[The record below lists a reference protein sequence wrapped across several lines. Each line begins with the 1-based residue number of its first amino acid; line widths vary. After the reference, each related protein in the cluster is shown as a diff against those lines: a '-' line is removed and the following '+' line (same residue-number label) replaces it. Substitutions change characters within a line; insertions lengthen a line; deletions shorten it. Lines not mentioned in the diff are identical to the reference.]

1 MLDWTKVADSVNR
14 CVRPLTI
21 PVGIK
26 LVSSADEFPEKTR
39 RPLSD
44 LGFKTTICI
53 SIAMARKYGW
63 TIGFTPEDNYCP
75 VAELFYGWSQT
86 PGENETSLFNFLKS
100 LNYGVNDDAL
110 SQVLSCS
117 TQYSLEPGQCGG
129 VVISPV
135 GLGRI
140 EPDLVM
146 IFCNSA
152 QLMRLVHAA
161 TRETGNELTSV
172 FSGRFGSCN
181 EGVLR
186 TLKTGRPEVVVP
198 GNGDRVW
205 GMVQD
210 DEMIF
215 TIPGKDI
222 ERVVESLE
230 ATHRAGVRYPI
241 PVDMRHEPNFPP
253 QLTPPASSGN

>member
-1 MLDWTKVADSVNR
+1 MKDRTQLAQSINQFI
-14 CVRPLTI
+14 RPLTL
-21 PVGIK
+21 PVAVK
-26 LVSSADEFPEKTR
+26 LVSSAEEFPAKAR
-39 RPLSD
+39 RPLAD
-44 LGFKTTICI
+44 LGFKTTMCI
-53 SIAMARKYGW
+53 SVAMARKYGW
-63 TIGFTPEDNYCP
+63 TIGFAPEDNCCP
-75 VAELFYGWSQT
+75 VSELLVGWSAQ
-86 PGENETSLFNFLKS
+86 PAENQASLFNFLKS

-110 SQVLSCS
+110 SRLMSS
-117 TQYSLEPGQCGG
+117 AGRYSLEPGRCGG
-129 VVISPV
+129 MVFSPLE
-135 GLGRI
+135 LGRI
-140 EPDLVM
+140 EPDLIL

-161 TRETGNELTSV
+161 TRETGTELTSV

-181 EGVLR
+181 EGILR

-215 TIPGKDI
+215 TIPGDHI

-241 PVDMRHEPNFPP
+241 PVDVRHEPNFPP
-253 QLTPPASSGN
+253 QLIRPVSGGK

>member
-1 MLDWTKVADSVNR
+1 MMDWTRVAQSITQFVK
-14 CVRPLTI
+14 PLTI

-26 LVSSADEFPEKTR
+26 LVQSADEFPAKTR

-44 LGFKTTICI
+44 LGFKTTICV

-63 TIGFTPEDNYCP
+63 TIGLTPEDNFCP
-75 VAELFYGWSQT
+75 VSELFYGWADT
-86 PGENETSLFNFLKS
+86 PGENESSLFNFLKS

-110 SQVLSCS
+110 TNVLASANR
-117 TQYSLEPGQCGG
+117 YKLESGQCGG

-135 GLGRI
+135 ELGRI
-140 EPDLVM
+140 DPDLIM

-172 FSGRFGSCN
+172 FTGRFGSCN
-181 EGVLR
+181 EGILR
-186 TLKTGRPEVVVP
+186 TLKTKQPEVVVP

-215 TIPGKDI
+215 TIPGHDI

-241 PVDMRHEPNFPP
+241 PIDVRHEPNFPP
-253 QLTPPASSGN
+253 QLTIPGSPGK